1 MYAIKVL
8 YTPINAPPT
17 PNNININVNIG
28 DVFNLESK
36 NFPIN
41 VHPNMHINTIA
52 QVELLVKA
60 Y

>member
-36 NFPIN
+36 KFAVKTKSKISK
-41 VHPNMHINTIA
+41 IIE
-52 QVELLVKA
+52 QKLLSKN
-60 Y
+60 